1 MIPTPLDVPRQIETA
16 RMIIRCP
23 RPGDGRI
30 VNEAIHETFASLHI
44 WMPWA
49 KTLQTPAE
57 SENFAREAAARY
69 HKVEDFAVTLWDK
82 QSGEF
87 IGASGLHPRDW
98 SVPSFEIGYWV
109 RASREGQG
117 YVTEAVMA
125 LTAFAFEQFGAQ
137 RVMIRCDARNRR
149 SAAVAE
155 RAGYTLE
162 GVLRNEKRAND
173 GNLRDTLVYARIA
186 DK

>member
-1 MIPTPLDVPRQIETA
+1 MIPTLLDIPRHIETA
-16 RMIIRCP
+16 RMSIRCP
-23 RPGDGRI
+23 RPGDGRV
-30 VNEAIHETFASLHI
+30 VNEAIRETFESLHV

-49 KTLQTPAE
+49 KTLPTAAD

-69 HKVEDFAVTLWDK
+69 RKGEDFGLMLWDK

-109 RASREGQG
+109 RTSREGQG
-117 YVTEAVMA
+117 YVTEAVHA
-125 LTAFAFEQFGAQ
+125 LTTFAFTQFGAQ
-137 RVMIRCDARNRR
+137 RVMIRCDARNHR

-162 GVLRNEKRAND
+162 GVLRNEARAND
-173 GNLRDTLVYARIA
+173 GSLRDTLLYARVA
-186 DK
+186 DA